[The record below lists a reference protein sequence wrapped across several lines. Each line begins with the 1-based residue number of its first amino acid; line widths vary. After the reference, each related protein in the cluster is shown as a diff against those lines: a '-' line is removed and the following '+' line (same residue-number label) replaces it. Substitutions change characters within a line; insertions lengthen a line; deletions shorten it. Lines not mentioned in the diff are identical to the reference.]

1 MSFRSSKIDRASF
14 EQATGWELKDQTACK
29 GDICIPLAAEPGV
42 EVDLHQISAEIGL
55 PLVSEPEH
63 ELWTLGSGIFGAHTL
78 SSAKC
83 PDLVLPD
90 LEGREFDLSSLL
102 GQKVLVYAWAPY

>member
-1 MSFRSSKIDRASF
+1 MLFRSGSIDKESF

-29 GDICIPLAAEPGV
+29 GDICIPLAAEHG
-42 EVDLHQISAEIGL
+42 EKLDLDQISEEIGL
-55 PLVSEPEH
+55 PLVAEPEH
-63 ELWTLGSGIFGAHTL
+63 ELWILGPGIFGTNAI
-78 SSAKC
+78 SSAEC

-90 LEGREFDLSSLL
+90 LEGREFRLSSLL